1 MSQRHSFSG
10 RTSEREKRR
19 IKTYGVSDFPAP
31 TAEDLD
37 FEDPPPYLASVIEQ
51 VFWCLSARVRQII
64 REKYPR
70 RVFFCFYKG
79 VCTWAC
85 EDNPSHA
92 IARIRQHHMKNP
104 HHYINPHFSNMK
116 QWVDEMERRK
126 RIRNE
131 LREKSF
137 HVHKHHNFRYQDRR
151 WAMKGVTYKY
161 PEPEQNPADMRQSR
175 PRKREREYSLEARS
189 SRKKETTPVEKNRN
203 KEKKQ
208 NLKVDVNIPS
218 IGIEAHAD
226 ALQENCVTSSS
237 SAKVRF
243 ETSAMKLELD
253 PIQDEKCGA
262 MNKFMDF
269 SLDIDDLS
277 QYEIIDEVHQS
288 SPSIPSI
295 EKHDETNEEEEYQ
308 SEQMTMV
315 VLKEEAIDFEHEG
328 IKKEVAD
335 EPNDD
340 DHADTCDQNVNA
352 INVINDDVVNPLVID
367 DTNEIIDNYDT
378 EESLVI
384 DDTKES
390 YESDEEKLQDK
401 QEKSLVAETEN
412 CHSLIEESKEKEQ
425 LRTDPKESSEIELQS
440 DEMSLNQ
447 NDMEVKETMNN
458 EVPPDEEPDPNIS
471 NVNPSKQTCNIIYS
485 TMEYSQVIDEELSVS
500 ENSTTSLNCEKD
512 HTSIFE
518 VNDEIE
524 NQMFKEILKNTDS
537 TIESIRE
544 TIIKNTETSNDTV
557 TDDSNDNEKNS
568 KCEPASPK
576 SQTSPKG
583 DRIIK
588 DNLQLRIVKKDGV
601 FKINKKRKSKR
612 MTRCSS
618 RHNDE
623 PQKLHFGVDDYNFC
637 RTCQVPIAPTTNFSV
652 NILSMELEF
661 SCPNCEEKYLLSNIP
676 KLMFLFKT

>member
-1 MSQRHSFSG
+1 
-10 RTSEREKRR
+10 
-19 IKTYGVSDFPAP
+19 
-31 TAEDLD
+31 
-37 FEDPPPYLASVIEQ
+37 
-51 VFWCLSARVRQII
+51 
-64 REKYPR
+64 
-70 RVFFCFYKG
+70 
-79 VCTWAC
+79 
-85 EDNPSHA
+85 
-92 IARIRQHHMKNP
+92 
-104 HHYINPHFSNMK
+104 
-116 QWVDEMERRK
+116 
-126 RIRNE
+126 
-131 LREKSF
+131 
-137 HVHKHHNFRYQDRR
+137 
-151 WAMKGVTYKY
+151 
-161 PEPEQNPADMRQSR
+161 
-175 PRKREREYSLEARS
+175 
-189 SRKKETTPVEKNRN
+189 
-203 KEKKQ
+203 
-208 NLKVDVNIPS
+208 
-218 IGIEAHAD
+218 
-226 ALQENCVTSSS
+226 
-237 SAKVRF
+237 
-243 ETSAMKLELD
+243 
-253 PIQDEKCGA
+253 
-262 MNKFMDF
+262 
-269 SLDIDDLS
+269 
-277 QYEIIDEVHQS
+277 
-288 SPSIPSI
+288 
-295 EKHDETNEEEEYQ
+295 
-308 SEQMTMV
+308 MTMV

-390 YESDEEKLQDK
+390 YESYEEKLQDK

-471 NVNPSKQTCNIIYS
+471 YVNPSKQTCNIIYS

-557 TDDSNDNEKNS
+557 TDVSNDNEKNS

-618 RHNDE
+618 RYIF
-623 PQKLHFGVDDYNFC
+623 LTHFS
-637 RTCQVPIAPTTNFSV
+637 I
-652 NILSMELEF
+652 I
-661 SCPNCEEKYLLSNIP
+661 
-676 KLMFLFKT
+676 